1 MQFGA
6 AGSTVHGPVETVKYC
21 EFGARGGGGERGGGG
36 GARGGGGAIG
46 GKGGGGGGGGF
57 EHTRQPVETVEMSEV
72 HVMLPLPNVKAEGP
86 FASAS
91 PLKGTSV
98 PAGFRKLSLSQHASV
113 EKAVAVMLLPMASE
127 VGVMVHVDGA
137 VDEAPT
143 G

>member
-1 MQFGA
+1 M
-6 AGSTVHGPVETVKYC
+6 KYC
-21 EFGARGGGGERGGGG
+21 EFGARGGGGERGGGGGARGGGGERGGGG

-57 EHTRQPVETVEMSEV
+57 EHTRQPVETVKVSEV

-127 VGVMVHVDGA
+127 VDVMVHVDGA